1 MAFSIGLFMLS
12 CDGDEN
18 TPTSTI
24 EGHWIYTD
32 TKIDISLTDHN
43 PELKAKVEEYI
54 KQNVISE
61 HTSYE
66 FKNDKTYYYYLNF
79 ADPLKGKYK
88 MQDKNFATLD
98 DSRGLKKVICE
109 DPLIY
114 VQSDLKSQIAKDL
127 KISENKIIE
136 ATITEV
142 FEKGLKPS
150 N

>member
-1 MAFSIGLFMLS
+1 MAFSIGLFVLS

-18 TPTSTI
+18 SPTSTI

-54 KQNVISE
+54 KQNVTSE